1 MNRNQKTWISLIAM
15 LSTLTVPQ
23 VSTAT
28 TQEENSP
35 SVSNLEQRLSRIHN
49 TLRTREDGLLD
60 DMSTLGELEG
70 EKIARGWLKGRRRSF
85 LNGRRG
91 RGFLN
96 NRRRWNDRRR
106 GFLNW

>member
-1 MNRNQKTWISLIAM
+1 MNHNQKTWISFIAM

-23 VSTAT
+23 VATAATPEKNPT
-28 TQEENSP
+28 T
-35 SVSNLEQRLSRIHN
+35 VSNLEQRLSRIQT
-49 TLRTREDGLLD
+49 TLRTREDELSE
-60 DMSTLGELEG
+60 DMSTLGELEA
-70 EKIARGWLKGRRRSF
+70 EEIARGWLKGRRRSF

-96 NRRRWNDRRR
+96 NRRRWRDRRR